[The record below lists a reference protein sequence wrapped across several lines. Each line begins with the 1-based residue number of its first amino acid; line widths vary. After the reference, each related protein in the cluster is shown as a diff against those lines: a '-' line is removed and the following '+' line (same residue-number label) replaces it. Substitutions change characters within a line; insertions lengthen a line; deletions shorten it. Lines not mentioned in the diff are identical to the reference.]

1 MEGRTNGNTWAD
13 IQNDRQIKERETDKP
28 IISRTHRQVE
38 RQMDRDPLNSEANRH
53 GERGLAD
60 RQMNRQKKR

>member
-38 RQMDRDPLNSEANRH
+38 RQMDRYPLDSEANRH
-53 GERGLAD
+53 GER
-60 RQMNRQKKR
+60 